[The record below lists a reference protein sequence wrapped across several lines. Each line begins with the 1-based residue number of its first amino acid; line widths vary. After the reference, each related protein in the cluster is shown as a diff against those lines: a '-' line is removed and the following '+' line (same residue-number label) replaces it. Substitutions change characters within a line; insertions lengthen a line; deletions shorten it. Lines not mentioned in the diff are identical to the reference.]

1 LITANA
7 RQTVNCGTD
16 NWNRKDWA
24 NAGRNLVVRDTG
36 IKTAPLLHATLASNI
51 ESVEWFLGD
60 APFRHYTEFG
70 QSKTALADPKLKHL
84 GQTPGAFDRA
94 LTRWLGAQS
103 SYTFNSAISISLL
116 TNSAQTSLSSTLPS

>member
-1 LITANA
+1 MGYEAN
-7 RQTVNCGTD
+7 

-36 IKTAPLLHATLASNI
+36 IKTAPLLHATLAVNI

-60 APFRHYTEFG
+60 APFRHYAEFG
-70 QSKTALADPKLKHL
+70 QSRAALADPKLQHL
-84 GQTPGAFDRA
+84 NQTPGAFDRA

-103 SYTFNSAISISLL
+103 AYSFFPEIRYSRLKLYRRNHLA
-116 TNSAQTSLSSTLPS
+116 PCCHE